1 MVNPRLKILK
11 LSAVLAGHFAG
22 LVYGPSIKK
31 RGNFSSQMSVSGPAT
46 STGKSLMQTICMLIL
61 NGEIQPTTTSLTE
74 AQFYEMLDEGNIYG
88 K

>member
-1 MVNPRLKILK
+1 
-11 LSAVLAGHFAG
+11 
-22 LVYGPSIKK
+22 
-31 RGNFSSQMSVSGPAT
+31 MSVSGPAT